1 MDQLLQIH
9 TVPIKIE
16 ISVTHAKVDISSQ
29 QASFNLTRNRG
40 ALSIDH
46 AYPKLSIDC
55 AAMRSSMNQKSPL
68 ELTRDFA
75 QQGIQAARDATARTA
90 EERYAYLAT
99 QNKNAK
105 PVCEMAR
112 SHIQHN
118 VQLVSASIPSV
129 RPQINWEPQQ
139 LKMQYEKDRLVYDW
153 RANHPEINATPGS
166 VEFRVS
172 QYPKTEIT
180 YIGRPIYVPPSA
192 DPEYEGD
199 EQTAGEKPRFEATA

>member
-16 ISVTHAKVDISSQ
+16 IQVTHAKIDISSQ
-29 QASFNLTRNRG
+29 PASFNLTRNRG

-46 AYPKLSIDC
+46 SYPKLNIDC
-55 AAMRSSMNQKSPL
+55 TAMRNSMNLKSPL
-68 ELTRDFA
+68 ELTRNFA
-75 QQGIQAARDATARTA
+75 QQGIQAVRDATERTA

-112 SHIQHN
+112 SHIQHD
-118 VQLVSASIPSV
+118 VQLVPASIPSV
-129 RPQINWEPQQ
+129 RPQVNWEPQQ

-166 VEFRVS
+166 VEFRIK

-180 YIGRPIYVPPSA
+180 YIGKPIYVPPSA

-199 EQTAGEKPRFEATA
+199 EQEKGEKTRFEAIA